1 MYRLFLVWAI
11 AKAEI
16 SPLVFDTSNINL
28 NNIRIP
34 GQPSKS
40 IVKPNELEERKHYAF
55 EYFG

>member
-1 MYRLFLVWAI
+1 MNRLFLVWAI
-11 AKAEI
+11 ARAEI

-40 IVKPNELEERKHYAF
+40 IVKPNELEELVK
-55 EYFG
+55 